1 MIGPHMIDAS
11 RESARTVDDHN
22 PRVRAVPIGNIKRA
36 DKMSVLI
43 VKADSGLVVSQGL
56 RTILQNTKNQT
67 AYGREQE
74 DGSHEA
80 TDSGAS
86 CEVPSCRGGQTADHQ
101 TFRNDETEWKQQ
113 AQQRNMRE
121 D

>member
-36 DKMSVLI
+36 NKMSAFIL
-43 VKADSGLVVSQGL
+43 KAHDTLPVRQRLNAV
-56 RTILQNTKNQT
+56 LQNSKNQT
-67 AYGREQE
+67 ADRGEQE
-74 DGSHEA
+74 DGSHE
-80 TDSGAS
+80 TTGSGAS
-86 CEVPSCRGGQTADHQ
+86 CEVPSCCGRQTAGHQ
-101 TFRNDETEWKQQ
+101 TFSNDETEWKQQ
-113 AQQRNMRE
+113 AQQRNVRE